1 MQRIYL
7 AGPDVFEPDALEVGK
22 KLKELAAE
30 YGFIGLFPLD
40 NVIST
45 SGTPHDIAR
54 AIRAANI
61 NLIKSADTVMAN
73 LNPFRGL
80 EPDSGTVFEVGFA
93 TALGK
98 PVYCY
103 AADRREMIVRI
114 REAQHL
120 DADAS
125 RCQDGKII
133 EDFHLS
139 HNLMMIDQV
148 VAGDAESCLAY
159 IQRHQKETVSALRI
173 RSPFVGAKRN

>member
-7 AGPDVFEPDALEVGK
+7 AGPDVFEPDASIVGE
-22 KLKELAAE
+22 KLKKLAAE

-40 NVIST
+40 NVISA
-45 SGTPHDIAR
+45 SGTPHEIAR

-61 NLIKSADTVMAN
+61 KLIESADIVMAN
-73 LNPFRGL
+73 LNPFRGF

-98 PVYCY
+98 PVYGY

-114 REAQHL
+114 REQQQLAAGVTL
-120 DADAS
+120 C
-125 RCQDGKII
+125 RDGKII

-139 HNLMMIDQV
+139 HNLMMIDCV
-148 VAGDAESCLAY
+148 VATDAESCLAY
-159 IQRHQKETVSALRI
+159 IKKQSKT
-173 RSPFVGAKRN
+173 PT